1 MKYQSCI
8 LFTRGLGSRIR
19 YGLKLFARG
28 ERGSLLMETVIAL
41 VIFVL
46 VGGTVLRGVSTTLLS
61 GASTENQSIAENIAR
76 NQLESIAAEPYQE
89 IAANYTVVA
98 TPDGYQ
104 VVVTSDSLITVPPI
118 TGGST
123 DIQTLIVTVSRDDGE
138 LILRLETIKATN
150 L

>member
-19 YGLKLFARG
+19 YGLKLFAKG

-76 NQLESIAAEPYQE
+76 NQLESIAAQPFQE
-89 IAANYTVVA
+89 IAANYTVVT

-104 VVVTSDSLITVPPI
+104 VAITSEQLLTKLESE
-118 TGGST
+118 
-123 DIQTLIVTVSRDDGE
+123 IQTLIVTVSRDDGE
-138 LILRLETIKATN
+138 EILRLETIKATN